1 MKELPQIRAKL
12 INKNQAKA
20 GFIPFSLMAAKLV
33 FVASL
38 HPTIFATDRMFR
50 SILSYGLAFSLSL
63 AVAVPF
69 LLHLGLYQQKVN
81 QIRKEVKVLFESG
94 IADHELEHFEWNL
107 ADYEALE
114 WEEEGKEFLY
124 HGYKYD
130 VYRIQKEGNT
140 VKKFLADRKSTR
152 LKSSHPTISY
162 AVFCLKKTSSQTQRQ
177 RTALF

>member
-1 MKELPQIRAKL
+1 
-12 INKNQAKA
+12 
-20 GFIPFSLMAAKLV
+20 
-33 FVASL
+33 
-38 HPTIFATDRMFR
+38 MFR

-140 VKKFLADRKSTR
+140 VKVSAWLDHQESSLKKRFTKLLEKHHPKPSDKELHFFKVLKNQFLAKTFLFNPFNYQEKSFR
-152 LKSSHPTISY
+152 LMNDLGLS
-162 AVFCLKKTSSQTQRQ
+162 TSLSLDDPPPR
-177 RTALF
+177 FKF